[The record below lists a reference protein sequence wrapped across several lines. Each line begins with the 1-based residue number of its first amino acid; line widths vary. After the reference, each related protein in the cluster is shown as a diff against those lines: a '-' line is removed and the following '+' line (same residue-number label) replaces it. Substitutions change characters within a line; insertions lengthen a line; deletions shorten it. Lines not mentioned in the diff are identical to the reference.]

1 MKSRN
6 NFITLTKVCRFGQA
20 MSDKTITVN
29 IDNILYFESSV
40 DDDGS
45 LVYFRGSDPVLVD
58 ESFDYISQVITGRVR
73 LPQSQ
78 I

>member
-1 MKSRN
+1 MKGRN

-40 DDDGS
+40 DEIVWIILISIPPIVVAFLMYELCEYLNNKKDNKDG
-45 LVYFRGSDPVLVD
+45 
-58 ESFDYISQVITGRVR
+58 
-73 LPQSQ
+73 
-78 I
+78 